1 MFAALDL
8 TQMRTLNACKMSE
21 LFLGYAQIDPGFPH
35 SRTKRQSRLGI
46 ISRGSYGASPLH

>member
-8 TQMRTLNACKMSE
+8 PQMRTLNPCKVSQ

-46 ISRGSYGASPLH
+46 ISRGSYGAPPLH

>member
-21 LFLGYAQIDPGFPH
+21 LFLSYAQIDPGFPH

-46 ISRGSYGASPLH
+46 ISRGSYGAPPLY